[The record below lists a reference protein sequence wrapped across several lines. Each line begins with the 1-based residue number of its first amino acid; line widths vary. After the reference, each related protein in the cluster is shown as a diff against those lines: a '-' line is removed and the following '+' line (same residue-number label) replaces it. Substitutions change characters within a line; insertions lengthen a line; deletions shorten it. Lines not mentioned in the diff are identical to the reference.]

1 VAEDAKVAQSAAAAK
16 AAELAEKKEHAERI
30 KKEAKERYGGFIG
43 NRWVQ
48 LVVAILTMICISNLQ
63 YSWTLFSTDV
73 AEALGTALAPVQF
86 SWSLFLM
93 LESFLQPIGG
103 FFIDRLGATPMFLAA
118 GILVGIGWG
127 CLGFCAVN
135 WHSLAL
141 LYFFYALAGAG
152 AAVIYGGSVSIA
164 TRWFPDKRGLASGLI
179 AMGFGLGYIP
189 FKPMFAKLIESTGSI
204 VSGFWISGLIQG
216 IVIIVC
222 AFILHYTPE
231 VADMMKAKNEARKRG
246 EKKVIV
252 LTEKDFTTAEVLRT
266 PQFYLIWFMFIAI
279 SIGGLVVTANAKPF
293 AKSLSWYSQPGGK
306 EALSTAVTAYGFGNG
321 LGRPFWGQVSDRIGR
336 YKSLIIAF
344 GLNAIF
350 LFMVPYVGK
359 TPVGFGV
366 ILTCVMFTWGELFS
380 LFPALNADMFG
391 SAYSTTNY
399 GFIYSAKGF
408 SSLLAGGFGAWVAEA
423 TGNNWTI
430 VFLVAGAFSL
440 FACIMTLVIQKVP
453 KPKHKTAVTT
463 TA

>member
-1 VAEDAKVAQSAAAAK
+1 VADDAK
-16 AAELAEKKEHAERI
+16 AAESAAQAKAAAAEEKKKAAEVI
-30 KKEAKERYGGFIG
+30 KKEAKEEYGGFIG

-73 AEALGTALAPVQF
+73 ADALGTKLAPVQF
-86 SWSLFLM
+86 AWSLFLM
-93 LESFLQPIGG
+93 LESFLQPVGG
-103 FFIDRLGATPMFLAA
+103 AFIDRLGATPMFVIA
-118 GILVGIGWG
+118 GILVGVGWG
-127 CLGFCAVN
+127 CLGFCT
-135 WHSLAL
+135 SLGT

-189 FKPMFAKLIESTGSI
+189 FKPMFANLIEATGSY

-216 IVIIVC
+216 IVIIIC

-231 VADMMKAKNEARKRG
+231 IKRMMKAKNEARKRG

-252 LTEKDFTTAEVLRT
+252 MTEKDFTTGEVLRT
-266 PQFYLIWFMFIAI
+266 PQFYLIWVMFIAI
-279 SIGGLVVTANAKPF
+279 SIGGLVVTANSKPF
-293 AKSLSWYSQPGGK
+293 AKSLDWYAQPGGPA
-306 EALSTAVTAYGFGNG
+306 ALSAAVTAYGFGNG
-321 LGRPFWGQVSDRIGR
+321 LGRPFWGWVSDKIGR
-336 YKSLIIAF
+336 YRSLVIAF

-350 LFMVPYVGK
+350 LFMVPYVGT
-359 TPVGFGV
+359 TPVGFGI

-423 TGNNWTI
+423 SGNNWTI

-440 FACIMTLVIQKVP
+440 FACIMTLVIRKVP
-453 KPKHKTAVTT
+453 KPKHKHAVTT
-463 TA
+463 TEAAN